1 MIEKGGLPIFSYK
14 YKSQSEISNIK
25 QNKIKSDKQNLKNKP
40 NISTK
45 KTRFVSTDM
54 SKVNIADVLSFIKQ
68 DTTPDNILA
77 EFENLDIVNDI

>member
-14 YKSQSEISNIK
+14 SQNIKNEQTTKKVKKISNDIS
-25 QNKIKSDKQNLKNKP
+25 N

-45 KTRFVSTDM
+45 TKKSRFVSSDM

-68 DTTPDNILA
+68 EEKQDDLLM
-77 EFENLDIVNDI
+77 EFQNLDIIN